1 MSIAL
6 MIVQLLCALF
16 LIVVIMLQ
24 SGKNSGL
31 GGSFG
36 QSQTGFGA
44 QAKSKTWDAK
54 FARMTKWVALAFV
67 LLTLV
72 LFLLPKNQTA
82 TVASADQI
90 ESAELADY

>member
-1 MSIAL
+1 MKIAL

-16 LIVVIMLQ
+16 LIVIIMLQ

-36 QSQTGFGA
+36 QSQATGFGA

-54 FARMTKWVALAFV
+54 FARMTKWVALVFV

-72 LFLLPKNQTA
+72 LFLLK
-82 TVASADQI
+82 
-90 ESAELADY
+90 